1 MSARF
6 AIQITPELKRFRDF
20 GANALTPLVKH
31 IAHRLFNWDLRLP
44 ACGVAQAA
52 VIAGH
57 NRNLDRAESIRFNAD
72 FDGHFAVTNQGL
84 QNGLHRVS
92 LSAAY
97 VIDFTRNTMDKQSGI
112 GPNHFTYLSKI
123 TRCGKVA
130 HINYC

>member
-31 IAHRLFNWDLRLP
+31 IADRLFNWDLRLP
-44 ACGVAQAA
+44 ACGAPQAA

-57 NRNLDRAESIRFNAD
+57 NRNLDWAESIRFNAD
-72 FDGHFAVTNQGL
+72 FDRHFAVANQGF

-97 VIDFTRNTMDKQSGI
+97 VIDLARHTMDKQSAI
-112 GPNHFTYLSKI
+112 GPTHVTYI
-123 TRCGKVA
+123 RTIARCRK
-130 HINYC
+130 